1 MAKQIGTFKIKG
13 TIGDLT
19 FYKQDGQHLVRSKG
33 GVDGER
39 IKNDP
44 AFQRTRENG
53 SEFGEAGKQG
63 KLLRVAFRNMVD
75 RAADSKVTS
84 RLTGKMME
92 VVKSD
97 STNTR
102 GARKVSAGN
111 LDLLKNFEFNNR
123 SNLSSTLFTP
133 LLVSIDKAAGTVDVT
148 AAIVPLTDI
157 AVPNGA
163 THYKLLSGAGLID
176 FENAVSEVDVQE
188 SAPQVIDNSLQN
200 ISLSQSITAA
210 SPLPLFVMIGLEFY
224 QEVNG
229 TMYLLKNG
237 GYNCL
242 QVYDIA
248 I

>member
-1 MAKQIGTFKIKG
+1 MAKQVGTFKIKG

-33 GVDGER
+33 GVDGDR

-53 SEFGEAGKQG
+53 NEFGEAGKQG

-75 RAADSKVTS
+75 RSADSKVTS
-84 RLTGKMME
+84 RLTGKLME

-97 STNTR
+97 TTNGR
-102 GARKVSAGN
+102 GSRVVSAGDLN
-111 LDLLKNFEFNNR
+111 LLKGFEFNNR
-123 SNLSSTLFTP
+123 SNLSNTLFAP
-133 LLVSIDKAAGTVDVT
+133 LLVSVDKPTGLVDVT

-163 THYKLLSGAGLID
+163 THYKLISGAGLID
-176 FENAVSEVDVQE
+176 FDNGTSEVDVQE

-200 ISLSQSITAA
+200 ISLSQAMTAA

-229 TMYLLKNG
+229 NMYLLRNG
-237 GYNCL
+237 SYNCL